1 MPKLFDEKHNRCFTK
16 NIRADT
22 SLIDKETRTVPVI
35 MVSNDNG
42 GLRYDWRTGK
52 YFIEELDPN
61 GADMSE
67 LNSLFKDHSPSTDN
81 VLGRVINKRIED
93 NQNKADVVFGS
104 KPSSQTVFTD
114 YAEENLTDFSIGY
127 DYDEKDVEVTDRK
140 VDGYPVWVIRK
151 YRILELSTVWK
162 GFDKGATVG
171 RSADATEEEEKIEE
185 AEDQSGQPSK
195 VERELIG
202 LKLKIMQKEIL

>member
-1 MPKLFDEKHNRCFTK
+1 MPKLFDGKNNRCFTI

-35 MVSNDNG
+35 MVSSDNG
-42 GLRYDWRTGK
+42 GLRYDWRTGQ

-67 LNSLFKDHSPSTDN
+67 LNSLFKDHNPSTDN
-81 VLGRVINKRIED
+81 VLGRVINKRIEE
-93 NQNKADVVFGS
+93 NKNKADIVFGS
-104 KPSSQTVFTD
+104 KQSSQTVFTD
-114 YAEENLTDFSIGY
+114 YEEGNLTDFSIGY
-127 DYDEKDVEVTDRK
+127 DYDEKDVEITDRK
-140 VDGYPVWVIRK
+140 VDGWPVWVVKK

-171 RSADATEEEEKIEE
+171 RNAVGIQNELDIPKLQIAKRNLEIYTR
-185 AEDQSGQPSK
+185 K
-195 VERELIG
+195 V
-202 LKLKIMQKEIL
+202 K